1 MTRCVQRIPARGLR
15 RLAAALLPAPTALVV
30 PVPEAQQAVSCVAR
44 SGEQPVA
51 HVTVLWPFLR
61 RLRRRDRATLTELA
75 AGQPAF
81 DFQLRAIA
89 TFPDVVYLAP
99 QPSERFRALTEAIV
113 ARWPHRPP
121 YAGAFA
127 EVIPHLTLRVGDG
140 LRTAEEQAVRD
151 LLPIAA
157 AAREILVVRPGPRR
171 WRVLYRVALDATA
184 SE

>member
-1 MTRCVQRIPARGLR
+1 MTRALR

-30 PVPEAQQAVSCVAR
+30 PVPQAQEVVTRVAQE
-44 SGEQPVA
+44 GEQPVA

-61 RLRRRDRATLTELA
+61 MLRRRDRVTLSELA
-75 AGQPAF
+75 AGYPAF
-81 DFQLRAIA
+81 DFRLSAIS
-89 TFPDVVYLAP
+89 TFPDVVYLDP
-99 QPSERFRALTEAIV
+99 QPSDRFRALTEAIV

-140 LRTAEEQAVRD
+140 LGTAEEQAVRD

-157 AAREILVVRPGPRR
+157 AAREILVVRPGKRR
-171 WRVLYRVALDATA
+171 WRVLYRAPLDSAA